1 MPLRAHP
8 QPLFAPPPIAIAHH
22 IIRDF
27 VEHGVGVRLP

>member
-8 QPLFAPPPIAIAHH
+8 QQLSAPPPTAIAHH

-27 VEHGVGVRLP
+27 AEHGLGVLLR